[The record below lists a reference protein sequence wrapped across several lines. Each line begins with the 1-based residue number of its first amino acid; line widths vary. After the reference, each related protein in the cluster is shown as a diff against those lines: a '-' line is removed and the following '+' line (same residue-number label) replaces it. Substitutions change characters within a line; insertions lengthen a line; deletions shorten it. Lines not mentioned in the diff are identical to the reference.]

1 MAYSSQPATVDQNWK
16 TFGIYIQ
23 KMLSIA
29 NQKNVVEPLHNGQRG
44 LNTNQGMDCLPKKV
58 AIVERWPL

>member
-1 MAYSSQPATVDQNWK
+1 MAYSSQPATVDQIWK

-29 NQKNVVEPLHNGQRG
+29 NQKNTVKPFHNGQRG
-44 LNTNQGMDCLPKKV
+44 LNKNHRMDCLQKKV
-58 AIVERWPL
+58 AIVER